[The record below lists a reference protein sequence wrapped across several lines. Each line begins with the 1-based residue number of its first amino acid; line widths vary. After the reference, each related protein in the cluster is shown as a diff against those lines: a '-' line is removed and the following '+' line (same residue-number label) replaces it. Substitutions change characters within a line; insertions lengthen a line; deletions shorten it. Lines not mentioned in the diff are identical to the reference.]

1 VADFHLLSFASLS
14 WRYPIRVIS
23 GPSASLPGTAVFE
36 DKAAVGAWKRLFAG
50 GRAGNRL

>member
-1 VADFHLLSFASLS
+1 VADFHLLSFASF
-14 WRYPIRVIS
+14 PIRVIS